1 MKISQFT
8 EMNSF
13 MHIKTLYEI
22 VSSGTFHLMLFLVRI
37 GSPQD
42 DWRVTRL
49 CRIFCLISVAQP
61 LGQAAERFDYHSIR
75 KQSMVA
81 SAGDL

>member
-1 MKISQFT
+1 
-8 EMNSF
+8 
-13 MHIKTLYEI
+13 MHIKSLYEI

-49 CRIFCLISVAQP
+49 CRIVCLISVARP
-61 LGQAAERFDYHSIR
+61 LGHAAERFDYHSIR
-75 KQSMVA
+75 RQLTVVSQ
-81 SAGDL
+81 GI

>member
-1 MKISQFT
+1 
-8 EMNSF
+8 
-13 MHIKTLYEI
+13 
-22 VSSGTFHLMLFLVRI
+22 MLFLVRI

-61 LGQAAERFDYHSIR
+61 LGQASERFDYHSIR

-81 SAGDL
+81 SQGIYEGELHLRTEG